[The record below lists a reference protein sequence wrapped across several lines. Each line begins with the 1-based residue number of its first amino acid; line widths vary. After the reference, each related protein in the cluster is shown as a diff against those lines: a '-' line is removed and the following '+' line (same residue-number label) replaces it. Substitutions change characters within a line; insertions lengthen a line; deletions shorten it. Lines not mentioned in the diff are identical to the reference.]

1 MPQETSST
9 SAYEA
14 TGTPTHRVPPVADL
28 PIPEAS
34 KRLADAGF
42 AEGGEVL
49 RVVREPSRWRVI
61 GSDPPEETELQAGAQ
76 VNLVLRAALA
86 DDRFTFDGTIPNV
99 ASLDVGEAANQLLG
113 LGYTL
118 SFVAHCDNDVPEDHV
133 IITWPS
139 IGTFL
144 LPPSHVQVD
153 YSVGPCPPPDPPPP
167 HNPDQVKGPFDI

>member
-1 MPQETSST
+1 MSQETSST

-14 TGTPTHRVPPVADL
+14 TGMPTYRVPPVADL
-28 PIPEAS
+28 LIPEAS

-42 AEGGEVL
+42 AEGGDVL

-61 GSDPPEETELQAGAQ
+61 GSDPPEGTELPAGAQ

-86 DDRFTFDGTIPNV
+86 DDPFATFDGHIPDV
-99 ASLDVGEAANQLLG
+99 AGLTVNDAVDQLRG

-118 SFVAHCDNDVPEDHV
+118 SFVGHCDDVVPDGNV
-133 IITWPS
+133 IITVPS

-144 LPPSHVQVD
+144 RPPGHVQVD
-153 YSVGPCPPPDPPPP
+153 YSTGGCPPPDPPPVFHDP
-167 HNPDQVKGPFDI
+167 KKVDV

>member
-1 MPQETSST
+1 VSQETSST

-14 TGTPTHRVPPVADL
+14 TGTPTYRVPPVADL

-42 AEGGEVL
+42 AEGGDVL

-61 GSDPPEETELQAGAQ
+61 GSDPSEGTELPAGAQ

-86 DDRFTFDGTIPNV
+86 DDPFTFDGHIPDV
-99 ASLDVGEAANQLLG
+99 AGLTFGEAVDQLRG

-118 SFVAHCDNDVPEDHV
+118 SFVGHCDNDVPDGDV

-144 LPPSHVQVD
+144 LPPGHVQVD
-153 YSVGPCPPPDPPPP
+153 YSTGGCPPPDPPPSFP
-167 HNPDQVKGPFDI
+167 PPKIKDA